1 MQDFRSGRLGP
12 MALQLA
18 PEADNDGTVDVR
30 RNIQLSGE
38 TPLVMEG
45 EDIYGS
51 IDSLNVNSEE
61 MKEERAKVAIQ
72 VAKEKGLEL
81 PPMVKNM
88 EDNNKDEDESNS
100 DADETNIGKGMF
112 DGW

>member
-1 MQDFRSGRLGP
+1 

-30 RNIQLSGE
+30 RNIQISGE
-38 TPLVMEG
+38 TPLVIEG

-51 IDSLNVNSEE
+51 IGSLNANSEKV
-61 MKEERAKVAIQ
+61 KEERAKVAIQ

-81 PPMVKNM
+81 PPMVRTM
-88 EDNNKDEDESNS
+88 EKDTGDEEESS